1 MNNLFLISLCYFK
14 ALGGGLA
21 MITGAQEKIPAVG
34 VSGPNNEISRLTFN
48 PPISVDALNKYS
60 K

>member
-1 MNNLFLISLCYFK
+1 
-14 ALGGGLA
+14 